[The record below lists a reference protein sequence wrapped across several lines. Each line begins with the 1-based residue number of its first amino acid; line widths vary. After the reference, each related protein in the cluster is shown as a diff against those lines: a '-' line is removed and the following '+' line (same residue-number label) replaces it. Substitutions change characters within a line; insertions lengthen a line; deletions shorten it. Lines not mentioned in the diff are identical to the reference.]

1 MPMNEAK
8 RLAEQLRRTFTGAP
22 WYGPSLTELLTD
34 VSAAHAAAH
43 PILGAHGV
51 WEILLH
57 VSAWEG
63 AALKR
68 LAGGAVGL
76 PDEGDWPPIAD
87 ASDAAWRATIDAAL
101 RRHQTLLEGVEGLS
115 DARLSEKLGDVA
127 ARETGGGVSVYVT
140 VQGVIQHNVYHLGQI
155 AALKKALKK

>member
-1 MPMNEAK
+1 MTEAE
-8 RLAEQLRRTFTGAP
+8 RLAEQLRRTFAGAP
-22 WYGPSLTELLTD
+22 WYGPALADLLAD
-34 VSAAHAAAH
+34 VSAADAAAH
-43 PILGAHGV
+43 PIPGAHGV

-57 VSAWEG
+57 IAAWEG
-63 AALKR
+63 AVLKR
-68 LAGGAVGL
+68 LAGGEVGL

-87 ASDAAWRATIDAAL
+87 AGDAAWRATIDAAVQ
-101 RRHQTLLEGVEGLS
+101 RHQALLACVEGLS
-115 DARLSEKLGDVA
+115 DARLTEKLGDVA